1 MTPSHPFHQVAY
13 VVDDLDAAVRHWA
26 DVLGVGP
33 WSVWTMGPENLHD
46 MVHDGKAASFSL
58 RHALAF
64 SGPFQIEL
72 VQPLKGPGIFAD
84 QMRGNGAGLNHIG
97 RLVDDHGAESAE
109 LIASGYTPLQ
119 SARFGQS
126 ADGRFAYFGA
136 PSGDAIIELILP
148 PSARFAPDYIY
159 PAPPA
164 QEN

>member
-13 VVDDLDAAVRHWA
+13 VVSDLDAAVRHWA

-33 WSVWTMGPENLHD
+33 WSIWTMGAENLLD
-46 MVHDGKAASFSL
+46 MVHEGQPASFSL
-58 RHALAF
+58 RHALAL

-72 VQPLKGPGIFAD
+72 VQPLGGPSIFAD
-84 QMRGNGAGLNHIG
+84 QMQRSGPGLNHIG
-97 RLVDDHGAESAE
+97 RLVDDHAAESAA

-136 PSGDAIIELILP
+136 PSGDAIIELIAP
-148 PSARFAPDYIY
+148 PSTRFAPDYVY
-159 PAPPA
+159 PAPPRST
-164 QEN
+164 E